1 MDLTFDNRLFTC
13 GKINFIRT
21 TPPLLKSSF
30 ISSRTLATARPTFSD
45 NPRDSSIRQVYFLLN
60 MHKMRKDKSKKYKYR
75 LQVLAQ
81 NQKMEASYMRQL
93 VIIGAILCSL
103 ILIIPTM
110 LVLAFQGEEEEQ
122 SINST
127 SVQTSNY
134 ISDVTVPAED
144 ITISVFRT
152 GPEIIEEVEFE
163 DYIIGVVASEMLPS
177 FSMEALKA
185 QALAAR
191 TYIIKHLLNPTE
203 MNVPNGAMVTDT
215 VMHQVFRN
223 EEDLREFYG
232 KDYEWNMARITEA
245 VQATRGQIITY
256 EGDPITASFFSTSNG
271 YTENSE
277 DYWTNTFP
285 YLRSVESPWDSHSPK
300 YSTEKVISTSAFQQ
314 ALGVTLPGDGSVGEI
329 TDRTEGGRVAT
340 VNINGKTFTGRE
352 IREKLDLDSSD
363 FQWKRSGHNIVIETK
378 GWGHGVGMSQYGADG
393 LAKEGKNYQEIIQHY
408 YTGVEIASIDPY
420 IANLTANAE

>member
-1 MDLTFDNRLFTC
+1 
-13 GKINFIRT
+13 
-21 TPPLLKSSF
+21 
-30 ISSRTLATARPTFSD
+30 
-45 NPRDSSIRQVYFLLN
+45 
-60 MHKMRKDKSKKYKYR
+60 
-75 LQVLAQ
+75 
-81 NQKMEASYMRQL
+81 MRQL

-110 LVLAFQGEEEEQ
+110 LVLAFQGEKEEQ

-134 ISDVTVPAED
+134 ISEVTVPAED
-144 ITISVFRT
+144 ITVSVFRT
-152 GPEIIEEVEFE
+152 GPEMIEEVDFE

-223 EEDLREFYG
+223 DEDLREFYG

-256 EGDPITASFFSTSNG
+256 EGEPITASFFSTSNG

-329 TDRTEGGRVAT
+329 IDRTEGGRVAT

-363 FQWKRSGHNIVIETK
+363 FQWRRTGHNIVIETK

-408 YTGVEIASIDPY
+408 YTGVQIASIDPY